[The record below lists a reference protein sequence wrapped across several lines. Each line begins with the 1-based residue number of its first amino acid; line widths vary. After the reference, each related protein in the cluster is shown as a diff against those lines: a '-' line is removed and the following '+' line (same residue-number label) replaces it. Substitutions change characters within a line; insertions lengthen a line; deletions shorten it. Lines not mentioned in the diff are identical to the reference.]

1 MYASLPIVYILNE
14 LGHVVKFTGGEGTV
28 TCSFPPSIFIHR
40 ILHPKTLSPMGLE
53 FLVCVLSHFSCVHP
67 CDPMDCSLPCSSVH
81 GVLQVRILEWVA
93 ISSSQGSSWLG
104 DQTHESSLEHS
115 YKAVGEKSLLSFP
128 NFEIKPQSSQRSR
141 EGNGTLLQYSCLENP
156 MDGGAW

>member
-1 MYASLPIVYILNE
+1 MLQWTLAYTCLFELWFSQGICPVVGW
-14 LGHVVKFTGGEGTV
+14 LGHMAKFTGGEGTM

-93 ISSSQGSSWLG
+93 ISSSQGSSWFG
-104 DQTHESSLEHS
+104 DRTHESSLEHS
-115 YKAVGEKSLLSFP
+115 YKVVGEKSLVSFP
-128 NFEIKPQSSQRSR
+128 NFWNK
-141 EGNGTLLQYSCLENP
+141 TTK
-156 MDGGAW
+156 